1 MKTLT
6 DTQIKTLRSLEDIH
20 GDGSFFGM
28 TYWADYRLDEVLT
41 SGADTWESFQEA
53 VHRLL
58 VNGEMPALSEGDG
71 CTVFT
76 VRSPDGHVLVGR
88 NFDFR
93 HKKSD
98 RGTGRLILKTNP
110 VRDYQSFGMVDMTF
124 AGMSGRLQSLAAG
137 NAADISA
144 GDPAALDA
152 DNPTALMMT
161 PYVLMDGMNEKGVF
175 IAILALA
182 YPGVRQNT
190 GKPKTLPTLAMRT
203 VLDRASSVA
212 EAVTL
217 FSNFDMQIS
226 TPHKTFQF
234 FVADRK
240 GHSAVIEYDDSRM
253 VVVDSPL
260 ATNFYLAEGISRK
273 AEGKAR
279 YGIARA
285 LMDYRGNIMDKN
297 DVMASLRLL
306 SQPAG
311 GHENSDTLWSAVY
324 DLTTGEADIVTGHRY
339 DRPVHIGFSF

>member
-98 RGTGRLILKTNP
+98 RGTGRLILKTKP
-110 VRDYQSFGMVDMTF
+110 GKDYQSFGMIDLSF
-124 AGMSGRLQSLAAG
+124 AGMTGRLSSLA
-137 NAADISA
+137 A
-144 GDPAALDA
+144 GDPAALSAYDPA
-152 DNPTALMMT
+152 ALMMT

-212 EAVTL
+212 EAMTL

-234 FVADRK
+234 FVADRE
-240 GHSAVIEYDDSRM
+240 GRSVVIEYDDSRM
-253 VVVDSPL
+253 FVVDSPL
-260 ATNFYLAEGISRK
+260 ATNFYLVEGISRK

-324 DLTTGEADIVTGHRY
+324 DLTTGEADIVTSHRY